1 MADQRADAEGITV
14 VALQEVGPLTAL
26 DPVVAGIA
34 EYGVEA
40 GAGVHEIVAQAREAF
55 GIANPAED
63 DIGSITTEEQ
73 VEAAGI
79 HDHVIAI
86 AALEV
91 VVTEGVG
98 DHVIAGAAEDEVV
111 AATPFEG
118 VVALIT
124 MDGVVPFAGGEPV
137 VGGGAPEHHMFDAA
151 VADRAIGQAGEQGR
165 FVVGR
170 EGIIQ
175 NCSGGAHPTGFKEE
189 GRRGKHIAR
198 QMHGRGV
205 AAHDVAEALLLQLGE
220 DVQAG
225 GAGKVVE
232 AVVVLQAQHL
242 RAEHVGEGGA
252 EHAAEGLQLLRQA
265 ADPEVHILQPAQGA
279 AGVDA
284 GGVEEV
290 LGVEVSG

>member
-1 MADQRADAEGITV
+1 MADQRAGAEGISV

-34 EYGVEA
+34 EDGIDA

-55 GIANPAED
+55 GIADPAED
-63 DIGSITTEEQ
+63 DIGSIATEDQ

-124 MDGVVPFAGGEPV
+124 MDGVVPFAGGEA
-137 VGGGAPEHHMFDAA
+137 VGSGGAAEHHMFNAA
-151 VADRAIGQAGEQGR
+151 VADRAIGQAGEQSR
-165 FVVGR
+165 FVVGG

-175 NCSGGAHPTGFKEE
+175 DRSGGAHPTGFKAI
-189 GRRGKHIAR
+189 GRRGEHIAR

-242 RAEHVGEGGA
+242 RAEHIGEAGA

-265 ADPEVHILQPAQGA
+265 ADPEVHILQPSQGA

-290 LGVEVSG
+290 LGV